1 MDFGDDIDVTSTPQ
15 PLTTTTAAPDM
26 DLVVEYEMNANGEV
40 LVEFDVPDQ
49 DFSRVSFRVS
59 FLNLSDAANLI
70 SSLDFYKSCTCE
82 IREKRF

>member
-1 MDFGDDIDVTSTPQ
+1 
-15 PLTTTTAAPDM
+15 M

-59 FLNLSDAANLI
+59 FLNLLDAANLI
-70 SSLDFYKSCTCE
+70 PSLDF
-82 IREKRF
+82 